1 MSPHRTPYS
10 TLSIPPSTTTS
21 PCPIRPATTPVSLII
36 NRLLLLMLYPIY
48 SIGTM
53 IALRD
58 IARASLDVVEF
69 DELVD
74 RGNQPLP
81 LVFYYSYLTLH

>member
-1 MSPHRTPYS
+1 
-10 TLSIPPSTTTS
+10 
-21 PCPIRPATTPVSLII
+21 
-36 NRLLLLMLYPIY
+36 
-48 SIGTM
+48 M